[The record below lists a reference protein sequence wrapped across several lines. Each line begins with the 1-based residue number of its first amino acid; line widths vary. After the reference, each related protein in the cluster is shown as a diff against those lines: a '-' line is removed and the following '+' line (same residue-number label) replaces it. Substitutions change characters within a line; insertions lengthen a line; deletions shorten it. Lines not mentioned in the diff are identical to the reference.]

1 MEGLAAFV
9 TKSLDLLVNE
19 CSNYLILLVLRQN
32 QRQLDEMASELQGMG
47 GA

>member
-1 MEGLAAFV
+1 LSDDIG
-9 TKSLDLLVNE
+9 DLLVNE

>member
-1 MEGLAAFV
+1 LEIYWLMNARIIWL
-9 TKSLDLLVNE
+9 
-19 CSNYLILLVLRQN
+19 LLVLRQN